1 MRVLQSFLRHSRFE
15 QKVRL
20 GAPRLAASPLVEFAS
35 KSKSTV
41 TKFEVRKFSSQS
53 QTNLLDILARE
64 YDEEVDTGN
73 TQMPEDLADLKTSL
87 EATW

>member
-1 MRVLQSFLRHSRFE
+1 MRVLQSFLRHSRLE

-20 GAPRLAASPLVEFAS
+20 GAPRLAASHLVEFAS
-35 KSKSTV
+35 KSTV
-41 TKFEVRKFSSQS
+41 KKFEVRKFSSQS

>member
-1 MRVLQSFLRHSRFE
+1 MRVLQSLLRHSRLE

-20 GAPRLAASPLVEFAS
+20 GAPRLAASPLVEFA
-35 KSKSTV
+35 SKSTV